1 MFSIVC
7 VVCFFSSLFCVF
19 ASVGGLSVMYW
30 LSIILVIR
38 NSKEKQRKPRKTRRR
53 RRKKRIRP
61 EKVERL
67 EKKSTIIRK
76 DTRMRGTRKARKNE
90 ITTIKGSS
98 KQRILRRA
106 TLLKNMGS
114 RLVPRI
120 LLIVLL
126 TAIKGTSHACRPK
139 VVMTPVS
146 AF

>member
-1 MFSIVC
+1 M
-7 VVCFFSSLFCVF
+7 
-19 ASVGGLSVMYW
+19 
-30 LSIILVIR
+30 SIILVIR
-38 NSKEKQRKPRKTRRR
+38 NCKEKERKPRKTRRNG

-76 DTRMRGTRKARKNE
+76 GTRTRGSRKARKNE

-139 VVMTPVS
+139 VVITTVS